1 MMSDDE
7 VNIVIRLVG
16 EQVVLG
22 QWCVAASDGIQFGFC
37 KNIVLFFNIVSARS
51 ACQPV
56 VGADFGL
63 YFDGL

>member
-7 VNIVIRLVG
+7 VKIVIRLVG
-16 EQVVLG
+16 EQVVLASG
-22 QWCVAASDGIQFGFC
+22 VAASDGIQFGFC

-63 YFDGL
+63 YLDGL